1 LKFLKILFK
10 TESQLDKAHK
20 VKVCIGNGTR
30 ANIHR
35 TFSERFNVK
44 CVEIYGATEGNW
56 WVYIF
61 TFIFILFISI
71 NYIKDLYACVGSFLT
86 ELST

>member
-1 LKFLKILFK
+1 MFE

-20 VKVCIGNGTR
+20 VRVCIGNGTR

-56 WVYIF
+56 YVN
-61 TFIFILFISI
+61 FIFLFHE
-71 NYIKDLYACVGSFLT
+71 NTLKYLSF
-86 ELST
+86 SVF